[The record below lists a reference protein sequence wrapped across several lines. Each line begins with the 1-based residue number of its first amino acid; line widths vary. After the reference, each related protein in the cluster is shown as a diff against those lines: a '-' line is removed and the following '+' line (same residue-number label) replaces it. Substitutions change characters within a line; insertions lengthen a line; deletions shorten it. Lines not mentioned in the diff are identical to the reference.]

1 MSASKT
7 AKSTLRFSGGVF
19 TLSILHLTVA
29 TADSLQRELAAQG
42 SALQLLQG
50 AAVVLDLAELD
61 PARPLPFSDWL
72 RILRDNGC
80 FPIGVRNASPTQ
92 AADAAANA
100 LPHLRGNEA
109 KAASPALSTQSAASS
124 ISLATVLTH
133 PLRSGQRQ
141 YGRGGD
147 LVCLAAVNAG
157 AEVLADGHV
166 HVYGP
171 LRGRALAGVQGE
183 EGARIFCQRLEAEL
197 VAIAGV
203 YMTLDAEHPLWGK
216 AAQVF
221 LDGEHLHI
229 IALDK

>member
-7 AKSTLRFSGGVF
+7 AKPTLRFSGGVF
-19 TLSILHLTVA
+19 TLSILRLSDPG
-29 TADSLQRELAAQG
+29 ADSLRQALAAQG
-42 SALQLLQG
+42 SAMQLLQG
-50 AAVVLDLAELD
+50 AGIVLDLAEID
-61 PARPLPFSDWL
+61 PAVPLPFGDWL
-72 RILRDNGC
+72 AILRENGC
-80 FPIGVRNASPTQ
+80 FPLGVRNANDAQ
-92 AADAAANA
+92 AAAAAAHA
-100 LPHLRGNEA
+100 LPHLRGTDP
-109 KAASPALSTQSAASS
+109 KTPTTAAQCSAPST
-124 ISLATVLTH
+124 SLGLVLGQ

-147 LVCLAAVNAG
+147 LICLAAVNAG
-157 AEVLADGHV
+157 AEVLADGHI

-203 YMTLDAEHPLWGK
+203 YQTLDTAHPLWGK